1 MIANFTEIGDIIKG
15 MFAVAMYHHRW
26 FLDLVTT
33 KFVLGLVRLIVESGV
48 RVKVRS

>member
-1 MIANFTEIGDIIKG
+1 MIANFTKIGDIKG
-15 MFAVAMYHHRW
+15 HVCYSYVPSLFG

-48 RVKVRS
+48 RVKS